1 MQETLEKI
9 HAKLKKQY
17 QRGKRDKVMGLRKLE
32 CTYSKPRN
40 DYHPHYHLIIK
51 GEENAKDFYSEWLK
65 RLPKT
70 SYKGQDLQPADS
82 KSAKELF
89 KYFTKVV
96 TTVKDKKGEVQD
108 RKIYAD
114 AMDVIFN
121 DIKGKRTFQNFGFK
135 APKVISED
143 LDTEQD
149 IERMI
154 EEVEWNQDVGD
165 WIHASGELF
174 SGHTPS
180 PSMVELVTKK
190 IVVRSSFHGGQL
202 KIFNTT

>member
-1 MQETLEKI
+1 MQDTLGQI

-17 QRGKRDKVMGLRKLE
+17 QRNKREKVMGLRKLE
-32 CTYSKPRN
+32 CTYNPTRN

-51 GEENAKDFYSEWLK
+51 GKRNAEDFLNEWLS
-65 RLPKT
+65 RVPKT
-70 SYKGQDLQPADS
+70 SYKAQDLRPADN
-82 KSAKELF
+82 KSSKELF

-96 TTVKDKKGEVQD
+96 TTVKDKKGEVKD

-149 IERMI
+149 IELSL
-154 EEVEWNQDVGD
+154 
-165 WIHASGELF
+165 IHISEP
-174 SGHTPS
+174 TRPY
-180 PSMVELVTKK
+180 
-190 IVVRSSFHGGQL
+190 
-202 KIFNTT
+202 